1 VLSGRL
7 VRYRFRVVGKRPGG
21 PRRLV
26 RGAIVRF
33 AGKRVRTNRRGRAAI
48 TLRLRRVG
56 LRPVLAR
63 KKGLGRAVK
72 VVRIVKRPPTA
83 LGVP

>member
-1 VLSGRL
+1 
-7 VRYRFRVVGKRPGG
+7 VRYRFKVVGRRPGG

-26 RGAIVRF
+26 RGATVRF

-48 TLRLRRVG
+48 TMRLRRVG

-72 VVRIVKRPPTA
+72 VVRIVKRPPRA
-83 LGVP
+83 RVVPR